1 MKKIIEFKTTDD
13 DLKLMK
19 QILSFKAL
27 KDLSINL
34 IEINFS
40 GGGDSGDIDDVNF
53 YSDGKL
59 IRLNEENKDLHDFI
73 EEFSWSLIY
82 KTADT
87 VGDWVNNQG
96 GYGNIEIDVFHQTY
110 NVNYYQNTTED
121 FNWTD
126 ESLFH

>member
-1 MKKIIEFKTTDD
+1 MKKIIEFAKDD

-40 GGGDSGDIDDVNF
+40 GGGDDGDIDDINF

-59 IRLNEENKDLHDFI
+59 IRFNEENNNLHKFI
-73 EEFSWSLIY
+73 EEFSWLIVE
-82 KTADT
+82 KTADS
-87 VGDWVNNQG
+87 VGDWFNNQG
-96 GYGNIEIDVFHQTY
+96 GYGTIEINVFQQTY
-110 NVNYYQNTTED
+110 NVNYHQYITED

>member
-1 MKKIIEFKTTDD
+1 MNKIHNFKKDD
-13 DLKLMK
+13 ELTLLK

-27 KDLSINL
+27 KDLNIDI

-40 GGGDSGDIDDVNF
+40 GGGDDGDIDDVNF
-53 YSDGKL
+53 LSNGVF
-59 IRLNEENKDLHDFI
+59 INSNIENNDLYNFV
-73 EEFSWSLIY
+73 EEFGWLIIK

-96 GYGNIEIDVFHQTY
+96 GYGEIKINVFEETY
-110 NVNYYQNTTED
+110 DVNYYQYTTED

>member
-1 MKKIIEFKTTDD
+1 MNKIHNFKEDD
-13 DLKLMK
+13 ELTLLK

-27 KDLSINL
+27 KDLNIDI

-40 GGGDSGDIDDVNF
+40 GGGDDGDIDDVNF
-53 YSDGKL
+53 LSNGVVINSNTENNDLYNFVEKFGWL
-59 IRLNEENKDLHDFI
+59 II
-73 EEFSWSLIY
+73 E

-96 GYGNIEIDVFHQTY
+96 GYGEIKINVFEETYDVDYHQY
-110 NVNYYQNTTED
+110 TTED

>member
-1 MKKIIEFKTTDD
+1 MNKIYNFKEDN
-13 DLKLMK
+13 KLTLLK

-27 KDLSINL
+27 KDLNISL

-40 GGGDSGDIDDVNF
+40 GGGDDGDIDDINF

-59 IRLNEENKDLHDFI
+59 IRYNEENKDLHKFI
-73 EEFSWSLIY
+73 EEFSWLIIE

-96 GYGNIEIDVFHQTY
+96 GYGTIEIDVFQQTY
-110 NVNYYQNTTED
+110 DVNYYQNTTED